1 MIMVIK
7 QLFNPIMTMVSINA
21 NGDDDDDDDDDDESL
36 LIPCRHS
43 DSIQI
48 VECSKQS
55 TWDSY
60 NRRMGTIIL

>member
-21 NGDDDDDDDDDDESL
+21 NGDDDDDESL

>member
-1 MIMVIK
+1 MRMIMVIK

-21 NGDDDDDDDDDDESL
+21 NGDDDDDDESL